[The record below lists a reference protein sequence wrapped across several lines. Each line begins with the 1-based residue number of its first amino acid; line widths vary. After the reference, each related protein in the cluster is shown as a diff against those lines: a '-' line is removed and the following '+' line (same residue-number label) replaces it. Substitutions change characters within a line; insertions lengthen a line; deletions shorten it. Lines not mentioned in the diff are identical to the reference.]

1 MRKLIGLTLA
11 LSSLSTFPVAARQ
24 IWLTTT
30 TNNGQVLGFYTNA
43 DAVHK
48 NGWTVFKYGISQ
60 QGTGIYRGNG
70 LFKPY
75 PIGNVTERIAV
86 TTYCRGGS
94 STKVSLPIPS
104 WATAG
109 EEQQLN
115 QLNRSLSQ
123 AVGQPG
129 WLTIVNGNAT
139 FVRADSEGSKNLLQ
153 SICQYDGK

>member
-1 MRKLIGLTLA
+1 MRKLIALTLA
-11 LSSLSTFPVAARQ
+11 LSSLTSLSTLPVAARQ

-30 TNNGQVLGFYTNA
+30 TNNGQGLGFYTNA

-48 NGWTVFKYGISQ
+48 NGWTVFRYGISQ

-75 PIGNVTERIAV
+75 PIGDVTDRIAV
-86 TTYCRGGS
+86 TRYCRGGS
-94 STKVSLPIPS
+94 STKVPLPIPS
-104 WATAG
+104 WATA
-109 EEQQLN
+109 EEKQQLN

-123 AVGQPG
+123 AVGQVG
-129 WLTIVNGNAT
+129 WLTIVNGNAM

-153 SICQYDGK
+153 CI